1 MNFFRLIVLWI
12 SSKDLLTRN
21 IFACLQTW
29 KYGHHK
35 KTSSVYGQIEKKNI
49 VESFWSVCVG
59 GAPLFGFRIVMFLEG
74 TCYLLIQKSYIPYI
88 SVLFSSLFSTI
99 LRSILN
105 LFLPYCYHHSS
116 RGQVIRPDFLTGYH
130 IQTSVVKNY

>member
-1 MNFFRLIVLWI
+1 MNFFRLLVLWI

-21 IFACLQTW
+21 ILHVYKLENTDIE
-29 KYGHHK
+29 K
-35 KTSSVYGQIEKKNI
+35 KKQFRVWTNRKKNI